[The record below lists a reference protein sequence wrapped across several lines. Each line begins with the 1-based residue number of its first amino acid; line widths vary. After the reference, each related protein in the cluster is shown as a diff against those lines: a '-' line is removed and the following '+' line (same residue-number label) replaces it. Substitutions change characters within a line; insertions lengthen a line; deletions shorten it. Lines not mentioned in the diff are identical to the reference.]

1 MDAQK
6 MQLKGGGQ
14 LCVREEGTWV
24 RLEAVYPDHGEGL
37 YKVWIYGRGG
47 CLLLGTLAPEGD
59 RLRLCRRVSRSELER
74 SGCWPITRGETVLA
88 FSFDR
93 SRWHRE
99 ECPERLVMDVVLQR
113 TLRGRLMLLRRQ
125 ADGFCLA
132 AQFEPNRPFPLPVLF
147 CLSKIE
153 YVEGKLRAVFCFDRD
168 GNPVVPH
175 NEGNTGENSGTS

>member
-1 MDAQK
+1 MR
-6 MQLKGGGQ
+6 LKGGGQ
-14 LCVREEGTWV
+14 LCVWDEGTWV
-24 RLEAVYPDHGEGL
+24 RLEAVCPDDGKGL
-37 YKVWIYGRGG
+37 YKVWVCGRGG
-47 CLLLGTLAPEGD
+47 RMLLGTLVPEGD
-59 RLRLCRRVSRSELER
+59 GLHLRRRVSRSELER
-74 SGCWPITRGETVLA
+74 SGCWPITGGETVLA

-99 ECPERLVMDVVLQR
+99 EYPDRLVKDVVLRQA
-113 TLRGRLMLLRRQ
+113 LRGRPMLLRRQ

-132 AQFEPNRPFPLPVLF
+132 AQFDPDRPFPIPALF
-147 CLSKIE
+147 CLSKME